1 MKKRQKIAIC
11 LALSGVILANTNI
24 ERQIGK
30 NNFNL
35 VAYADSPSLI
45 KGSSGGFMTNRIS
58 LDHDFINN
66 IKSVEVNGSTW
77 IEDPSN
83 NRPNK
88 RGVYYLSK
96 GQDGSDYSIVFTKL
110 DKGNTVV
117 IKSDKKI
124 LSFIINDPTDS
135 WNDNLIDKDSIKEEN
150 IGAAPQKN
158 EEPNHGKTDEIAFSY
173 KETFGKNILG
183 LADGRKVDKNK
194 LEKIIINGKTQ
205 TETSSP

>member
-1 MKKRQKIAIC
+1 M
-11 LALSGVILANTNI
+11 ILANTNI

-96 GQDGSDYSIVFTKL
+96 G
-110 DKGNTVV
+110 
-117 IKSDKKI
+117 
-124 LSFIINDPTDS
+124 
-135 WNDNLIDKDSIKEEN
+135 
-150 IGAAPQKN
+150 
-158 EEPNHGKTDEIAFSY
+158 
-173 KETFGKNILG
+173 
-183 LADGRKVDKNK
+183 
-194 LEKIIINGKTQ
+194 
-205 TETSSP
+205 

>member
-66 IKSVEVNGSTW
+66 IKSV
-77 IEDPSN
+77 
-83 NRPNK
+83 
-88 RGVYYLSK
+88 
-96 GQDGSDYSIVFTKL
+96 
-110 DKGNTVV
+110 
-117 IKSDKKI
+117 
-124 LSFIINDPTDS
+124 
-135 WNDNLIDKDSIKEEN
+135 
-150 IGAAPQKN
+150 
-158 EEPNHGKTDEIAFSY
+158 
-173 KETFGKNILG
+173 
-183 LADGRKVDKNK
+183 
-194 LEKIIINGKTQ
+194 
-205 TETSSP
+205 